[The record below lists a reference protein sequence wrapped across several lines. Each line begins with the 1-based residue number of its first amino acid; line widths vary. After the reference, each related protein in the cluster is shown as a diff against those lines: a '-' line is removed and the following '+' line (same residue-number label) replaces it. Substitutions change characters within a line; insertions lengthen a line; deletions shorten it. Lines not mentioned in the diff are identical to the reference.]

1 MAYFA
6 IVYQSS
12 KNKIKNSVAF
22 LLFRVVEIHRI
33 CETTATPDRIVC
45 TGRCQPERN
54 FRTIRGFEHY
64 YSGPLKMRIFFYE
77 KCSGKAKAHERKAK
91 EKRRKKEKKNGKKT
105 VYF

>member
-12 KNKIKNSVAF
+12 EKTKSKIQ
-22 LLFRVVEIHRI
+22 LLFSYSEWWRYIGSVKPRQP
-33 CETTATPDRIVC
+33 PDRIVC

-64 YSGPLKMRIFFYE
+64 YSGPLKIADLFLTKKVFRE
-77 KCSGKAKAHERKAK
+77 SQSPRTKS
-91 EKRRKKEKKNGKKT
+91 KREEKKKMEKNEWKK
-105 VYF
+105 